1 MKTISLPTLAE
12 VKAGKVNLEQ
22 WEAYAAIKK
31 KAGVS
36 KPPID
41 NEYHQ
46 AMSERL
52 KSVSDEIREAAHKFN
67 ESFRTAIRPFATWF
81 KTERVH
87 LDAVFKFVE
96 ILDDALQNP
105 TIKKSDKMS
114 AMVESVVNMWR
125 NVAYYD
131 FDKIEAVFA
140 PVIEKENS
148 KRASIASNK
157 SHQGR
162 LARKHEAINLFMAKE
177 GQWSSIAQAVEQIT
191 PTILKSS
198 VGSRPL
204 TRSNARQTIRRWLS
218 EHIATHKDAAAKL
231 TEKGRSRLKKGKA
244 SNPR

>member
-22 WEAYAAIKK
+22 LEAYAAIKK

-46 AMSERL
+46 AMSEA
-52 KSVSDEIREAAHKFN
+52 IHKCN
-67 ESFRTAIRPFATWF
+67 ESIHTATRPFAAWS

-244 SNPR
+244 

>member
-1 MKTISLPTLAE
+1 MKKISLPTLAG
-12 VKAGKVNLEQ
+12 VKAGKVNLAQ
-22 WEAYAAIKK
+22 LEAYAAIKK

-46 AMSERL
+46 AMSEA
-52 KSVSDEIREAAHKFN
+52 IHKCN
-67 ESFRTAIRPFATWF
+67 ESIHTAMRPFATWF

-87 LDAVFKFVE
+87 LDAAFKFVE

-114 AMVESVVNMWR
+114 AMVESLVNMWR
-125 NVAYYD
+125 NAAYYD

-148 KRASIASNK
+148 KRASIASKK

-162 LARKHEAINLFMAKE
+162 SARKHEAINLFMAKE
-177 GQWSSIAQAVEQIT
+177 GQWSSIAEAVEEIT
-191 PTILKSS
+191 PIILQSS

-204 TRSNARQTIRRWLS
+204 TISNARQTIHRWLS

-244 SNPR
+244 

>member
-1 MKTISLPTLAE
+1 MKKISLPTLAE
-12 VKAGKVNLEQ
+12 VKAGKVNLAQ
-22 WEAYAAIKK
+22 LEAYAAIKK

-46 AMSERL
+46 AMSEA
-52 KSVSDEIREAAHKFN
+52 IHKCN
-67 ESFRTAIRPFATWF
+67 ESIHTAMRPFATWS

-87 LDAVFKFVE
+87 LDAAFKFVE

-114 AMVESVVNMWR
+114 AMVESLVNMWR
-125 NVAYYD
+125 NAAYYD

-177 GQWSSIAQAVEQIT
+177 GQWSSIAEAVEEIT
-191 PTILKSS
+191 PIILQSS

-204 TRSNARQTIRRWLS
+204 TISNARQTIHRWLS

>member
-22 WEAYAAIKK
+22 LEAYAAIKK

-46 AMSERL
+46 AMSEA
-52 KSVSDEIREAAHKFN
+52 IHKCN
-67 ESFRTAIRPFATWF
+67 ESIHTAMRPFATWS

-114 AMVESVVNMWR
+114 AMVESLVNMWR
-125 NVAYYD
+125 EAAYFDY
-131 FDKIEAVFA
+131 DKIEAVFA

-177 GQWSSIAQAVEQIT
+177 GQWSSIAQAVEEIT
-191 PTILKSS
+191 PIILQSS

-204 TRSNARQTIRRWLS
+204 TKSNARQTIHRWLS

-244 SNPR
+244 

>member
-1 MKTISLPTLAE
+1 MKKISLPTLAE
-12 VKAGKVNLEQ
+12 VKAGKVNLAQ
-22 WEAYAAIKK
+22 LEAYAAIKK

-46 AMSERL
+46 AMSEA
-52 KSVSDEIREAAHKFN
+52 IHKCN
-67 ESFRTAIRPFATWF
+67 ESIHTAMRPFATWS

-87 LDAVFKFVE
+87 LDAAFKFVE

-114 AMVESVVNMWR
+114 AMVESLVNMWR
-125 NVAYYD
+125 NAAYYD

-148 KRASIASNK
+148 KRASIASKK

-162 LARKHEAINLFMAKE
+162 SARKHEAINLFMAKE
-177 GQWSSIAQAVEQIT
+177 GQWSSIAEAVEEIT
-191 PTILKSS
+191 PIILQSS

-204 TRSNARQTIRRWLS
+204 TISNARQTIHRWLS

-244 SNPR
+244 

>member
-46 AMSERL
+46 AMSEA
-52 KSVSDEIREAAHKFN
+52 IHKCN
-67 ESFRTAIRPFATWF
+67 ESIHTATRPFAAWS

-148 KRASIASNK
+148 KRASIASKK

-162 LARKHEAINLFMAKE
+162 SARKHEAINLFMAKE

-244 SNPR
+244 

>member
-46 AMSERL
+46 AMSEA
-52 KSVSDEIREAAHKFN
+52 IHKCN
-67 ESFRTAIRPFATWF
+67 ESIHTATRPFAAWS

-162 LARKHEAINLFMAKE
+162 SARKHEAINLFMAKE

>member
-46 AMSERL
+46 AMSEA
-52 KSVSDEIREAAHKFN
+52 IHKCN
-67 ESFRTAIRPFATWF
+67 ESIHTATRPFATWS

-114 AMVESVVNMWR
+114 AMVESLVNMWR
-125 NVAYYD
+125 NAEYFD

-148 KRASIASNK
+148 KRASIASKK

-162 LARKHEAINLFMAKE
+162 SARKREAINLFMLRE
-177 GQWSSIAQAVEQIT
+177 GQWSSIAEAVEEIT
-191 PTILKSS
+191 PIILQSS

-204 TRSNARQTIRRWLS
+204 IKSNARQTIHRWLS

-244 SNPR
+244 